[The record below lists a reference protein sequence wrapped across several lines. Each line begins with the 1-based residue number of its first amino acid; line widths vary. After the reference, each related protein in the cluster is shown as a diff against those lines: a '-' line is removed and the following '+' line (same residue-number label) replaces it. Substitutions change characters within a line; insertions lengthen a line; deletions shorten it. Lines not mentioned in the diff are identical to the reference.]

1 MSADN
6 PVGYQSRR
14 KNIRII
20 IEEINALII
29 TTFPAGEEVLLFFR
43 IDA

>member
-6 PVGYQSRR
+6 PVGLSDQDKKS
-14 KNIRII
+14 IRII

-29 TTFPAGEEVLLFFR
+29 TTFPGG
-43 IDA
+43 